1 MLAESVMSKTKMQKM
16 TKRRRALMQTP
27 SEFDESTT
35 STAVQQLRTPQDS
48 SSSRD
53 GTPPRHASDTLPLVS
68 KPKVSSPDSGSEST
82 FKKADLSTA
91 YTHASLFTDLCECLM
106 KLEFLVNFHQ
116 LQNGGYPKTPVPFMP
131 ERQVKRTFPSEPDET
146 TFWGRMKQRKIDNRR
161 LVLTRSASDLLV
173 VAKDRNAWPGAQS
186 SAAER
191 QQSFGSIPGNEVAR
205 EWVRNILAVVLEQ
218 KWQEDAW
225 MTSEL
230 DRIKAEI
237 LATRSHGVASPMPQA
252 GLQLTLQQLGSRLN
266 NVPRQLVARWT
277 SFIKVDWS
285 ARLFGS
291 WGARPRLT
299 VGEVPVDLRLRT
311 WVE

>member
-1 MLAESVMSKTKMQKM
+1 
-16 TKRRRALMQTP
+16 
-27 SEFDESTT
+27 
-35 STAVQQLRTPQDS
+35 
-48 SSSRD
+48 
-53 GTPPRHASDTLPLVS
+53 
-68 KPKVSSPDSGSEST
+68 
-82 FKKADLSTA
+82 
-91 YTHASLFTDLCECLM
+91 M
-106 KLEFLVNFHQ
+106 KLEFLVDFHQ

-191 QQSFGSIPGNEVAR
+191 QQSFGSVIASAICITYFLAPISDSIDICQTYDTQIPGNEVAR

-252 GLQLTLQQLGSRLN
+252 ALQLILQQLGSRLN

-277 SFIKVDWS
+277 SFIKVDWN

-291 WGARPRLT
+291 WGGRPRMT
-299 VGEVPVDLRLRT
+299 DC
-311 WVE
+311 W